1 MFEKV
6 REIIAAVCQ
15 MEKDE
20 ITRETDLTVDLG
32 LNSFELVNLIIE
44 FEDALDIEIE
54 DDELPD
60 FKTVGDIADY
70 LEDIA

>member
-44 FEDALDIEIE
+44 FEDALNIEIE
-54 DDELPD
+54 DDELPE